1 MEMRKDLEV
10 REKRKPNKHKKDIG
24 NEKKKNNKGKQ
35 MERENK
41 IKNEKE
47 ETQHL
52 HFFQDP

>member
-47 ETQHL
+47 ETKHL